1 MQGEAMLLGRVFE
14 RFVEK
19 TPFAVM
25 SRSLLERT
33 LTPEVLNALFEDKA
47 DTQYTREL
55 TFSSVVDLMGQ
66 VVTSAFPSVRAAFLD
81 KSFNISVSLTSLYNK
96 LQGIERPV
104 ATELVRH
111 SARQLLPLIQEIG
124 GALPEPIPG
133 YAMHVLDGNNIAA
146 TQHRLSETRDNS
158 AAPLPG
164 KSLCVFRPA
173 YQLVTDIVLCEDG
186 HAQERSLVDP
196 ILDLVEKDTLWV
208 ADRNF
213 CFQRFLLGI
222 ARKWGFFVIRE
233 HAKLN
238 YKVASK
244 LRKRGRSESGEIL
257 EQAIVLEDEEGTKR
271 RLRRIVVKLTK
282 PTEDG
287 DWELMI
293 LTNLPKTVSAVVVSE
308 AYRKRWTI
316 EGGFLDLTTT
326 LDCEIN
332 TLCYPRAALFV
343 FCVALLAYNLQS
355 AIKGVMRSEHGSEKV
370 ENDLSRYFVSNEI
383 GQVYRGMMVALPS
396 EEWVIFR
403 TMSFKEYVAF
413 LKRLARNVD
422 FERYPKAHRGPKKAK
437 PDRHYD
443 PDQPHVS
450 VAKLLLARNPIGS
463 G

>member
-1 MQGEAMLLGRVFE
+1 MWKEPMLLGHVFE
-14 RFVEK
+14 RFAEK

-33 LTPEVLNALFEDKA
+33 LTPEALNALFEEHA

-55 TFSSVVDLMGQ
+55 TFSCVVDLMGQ
-66 VVTSAFPSVRAAFLD
+66 VVTAAFPSVRAAFLD
-81 KSFNISVSLTSLYNK
+81 KSFDISVSLTSLYNK
-96 LQGIERPV
+96 LQGIEPEV
-104 ATELVRH
+104 AAELVRH
-111 SARQLLPLIQEIG
+111 TARHLQPLIQEIG
-124 GALPEPIPG
+124 GTLPEPVPG
-133 YAMHVLDGNNIAA
+133 YAMYVLDGNNIAA
-146 TQHRLSETRDNS
+146 TEHRLGETRDDS

-164 KSLCVFRPA
+164 KSLCVFQPA
-173 YQLVTDIVLCEDG
+173 YQLVTNLVPCEDG

-196 ILDLVEKDTLWV
+196 ILDVVAEGSLWV

-222 ARKWGFFVIRE
+222 AKKLGFFIIRE
-233 HAKLN
+233 HAGLN
-238 YKVASK
+238 YQVASK
-244 LRKRGRSESGEIL
+244 LRQRGRSASGKIL
-257 EQAIVLEDEEGTKR
+257 EQAIVLEEEDGTKHR
-271 RLRRIVVKLTK
+271 VRRIVVQLQK

-287 DWELMI
+287 DWELTI

-343 FCVALLAYNLQS
+343 FCVAVMAYNLHS
-355 AIKGVMRSEHGSEKV
+355 AIKGVMRSEHGAEKV
-370 ENDLSRYFVSNEI
+370 ETDLSRYFVSAEI
-383 GQVYRGMMVALPS
+383 GQVYRGMMVALPP
-396 EEWVIFR
+396 EEWAVFR
-403 TMSFKEYVAF
+403 HMDFHDYVAF

-437 PDRHYD
+437 PKRHYD
-443 PDQPHVS
+443 PNHPHVS
-450 VAKLLLARNPIGS
+450 VAKILLARKAKGT

>member
-1 MQGEAMLLGRVFE
+1 MILSHVFE
-14 RFVEK
+14 RFTEK

-33 LTPEVLNALFEDKA
+33 LTPEALDALFEEKA
-47 DTQYTREL
+47 DAQYTREL

-81 KSFNISVSLTSLYNK
+81 KTFGISVSLTSLYNK
-96 LQGIERPV
+96 LQGIEAEV
-104 ATELVRH
+104 SAQLVGH
-111 SARQLLPLIQEIG
+111 TVRQLQPLIQEVG
-124 GALPEPIPG
+124 GALPEPVPG
-133 YAMHVLDGNNIAA
+133 YQMHVLDGNNIAA
-146 TQHRLSETRDNS
+146 SEHRLGETRDNS

-164 KSLCVFRPA
+164 KSLCVFKPA
-173 YQLVTDIVLCEDG
+173 YQLVTHIVLCEDG

-196 ILDLVEKDTLWV
+196 ILDLVEKGSLWV

-222 ARKWGFFVIRE
+222 AKKLGFFIIRE
-233 HAKLN
+233 HAGLN

-257 EQAIVLEDEEGTKR
+257 EQTIVIEEEGGSKY
-271 RLRRIVVKLTK
+271 RLRRIVVKLK
-282 PTEDG
+282 KATEDG
-287 DWELMI
+287 DWELAI

-316 EGGFLDLTTT
+316 EGGFQDLTTT

-343 FCVALLAYNLQS
+343 FCVAVMAYNLQS
-355 AIKGVMRSEHGSEKV
+355 AIKGVMRSQHGAEKV
-370 ENDLSRYFVSNEI
+370 ENDLSRYFVSGEI
-383 GQVYRGMMVALPS
+383 GQVYRGMMVALPP
-396 EEWVIFR
+396 EEWAIFR
-403 TMSFKEYVAF
+403 QMSLQEYVAF

-437 PDRHYD
+437 PKRHYD
-443 PDQPHVS
+443 PDHPHVS
-450 VAKLLLARNPIGS
+450 VAKLLLARKLKES

>member
-1 MQGEAMLLGRVFE
+1 
-14 RFVEK
+14 
-19 TPFAVM
+19 
-25 SRSLLERT
+25 
-33 LTPEVLNALFEDKA
+33 
-47 DTQYTREL
+47 
-55 TFSSVVDLMGQ
+55 MGQ

-81 KSFNISVSLTSLYNK
+81 KSFAISVSLTSLYNK
-96 LQGIERPV
+96 LQGIEPAV
-104 ATELVRH
+104 AAELVRH
-111 SARQLLPLIQEIG
+111 SARQLQPLLQEIG
-124 GALPEPIPG
+124 GTLPEPVPG

-146 TQHRLSETRDNS
+146 SEHRLGETRDNS

-173 YQLVTDIVLCEDG
+173 FQLVTHIVLCEDG

-196 ILDLVEKDTLWV
+196 LLDLVEEGSLWV

-222 ARKWGFFVIRE
+222 AQRLGFFVIRE
-233 HAKLN
+233 HANLN

-257 EQAIVLEDEEGTKR
+257 EQTIVIVDEEGTKHR
-271 RLRRIVVKLTK
+271 FRRIVVKLNQ

-287 DWELMI
+287 EWELVM

-308 AYRKRWTI
+308 AYRQRWTI

-343 FCVALLAYNLQS
+343 FCVAVLAYNLQS
-355 AIKGVMRSEHGSEKV
+355 ALKGVMRSEHGAEKV
-370 ENDLSRYFVSNEI
+370 ETDLSRYFMAEEI
-383 GQVYRGMMVALPS
+383 GQVYRGMMVALPPK
-396 EEWVIFR
+396 EWTVFR
-403 TMSFKEYVAF
+403 HMSFKGYVAF

-437 PDRHYD
+437 TKRHYD
-443 PDQPHVS
+443 PDHPHVS
-450 VAKLLLARNPIGS
+450 VAKLLLARNPMES

>member
-1 MQGEAMLLGRVFE
+1 MLLGQVFE

-33 LTPEVLNALFEDKA
+33 LTPEALDALFEEKA

-66 VVTSAFPSVRAAFLD
+66 VVTSAFRSVRAAYLN

-96 LQGIERPV
+96 LQGIEPAV
-104 ATELVRH
+104 SAELVAH
-111 SARQLLPLIQEIG
+111 TARQLQPLIQEIG
-124 GALPEPIPG
+124 GALPEPVPG
-133 YAMHVLDGNNIAA
+133 YQMHVLDGNNIAA
-146 TQHRLSETRDNS
+146 CEHRLAETRDNS

-173 YQLVTDIVLCEDG
+173 YQLVTNIVGCEDG

-196 ILDLVEKDTLWV
+196 ILELVKKDSLWV

-213 CFQRFLLGI
+213 CFQRFLLAI
-222 ARKWGFFVIRE
+222 AEKLGFFIIRE
-233 HAKLN
+233 HAGLN

-244 LRKRGRSESGEIL
+244 LRKRGRSDTGDIL
-257 EQAIVLEDEEGTKR
+257 EQTIVIEQDDGAKFF
-271 RLRRIVVKLTK
+271 LRRIVVKLK
-282 PTEDG
+282 KATEDG
-287 DWELMI
+287 DWELAI
-293 LTNLPKTVSAVVVSE
+293 LTNLPDTVSAVMVSE

-316 EGGFLDLTTT
+316 EGGFHDLTTT

-343 FCVALLAYNLQS
+343 FCVAVMAYNLQS
-355 AIKGVMRSEHGSEKV
+355 AIKAVMRSEHGAEKV
-370 ENDLSRYFVSNEI
+370 ENDLSRYFMSEEI
-383 GQVYRGMMVALPS
+383 GQVYRGMMVALPP
-396 EEWVIFR
+396 EEWAVFR
-403 TMSFKEYVAF
+403 HMSVTEYVAF
-413 LKRLARNVD
+413 LRQLARNVD
-422 FERYPKAHRGPKKAK
+422 FERYPKAHRGPKKPK
-437 PDRHYD
+437 PKRHYD
-443 PDQPHVS
+443 PDHPHVS
-450 VAKLLLARNPIGS
+450 VAKLLLARNLTEG

>member
-1 MQGEAMLLGRVFE
+1 MLLGPVFE

-25 SRSLLERT
+25 SRSLLERA
-33 LTPEVLNALFEDKA
+33 LSPEALDALFEDKA
-47 DTQYTREL
+47 DAQYTREL

-81 KSFNISVSLTSLYNK
+81 KSFGISVSLTSLYNK
-96 LQGIERPV
+96 LQGIEAEV
-104 ATELVRH
+104 SAQLVGYT
-111 SARQLLPLIQEIG
+111 AGQFQPLIQELG
-124 GALPEPIPG
+124 GALPEPVPG
-133 YAMHVLDGNNIAA
+133 YQMHVLDGNNIAA
-146 TQHRLSETRDNS
+146 TEHRLGETRDNS

-164 KSLCVFRPA
+164 KSLCVFQPA
-173 YQLVTDIVLCEDG
+173 YQLVTNVVLCEDG

-196 ILDLVEKDTLWV
+196 ILELVEKDSLWV

-222 ARKWGFFVIRE
+222 AEKLGFFVIRE
-233 HAKLN
+233 HAGLN

-244 LRKRGRSESGEIL
+244 LRKRGQSQSGEIF
-257 EQAIVLEDEEGTKR
+257 EQTIVIEQEDGSKHR
-271 RLRRIVVKLTK
+271 FRRIVVKLHK
-282 PTEDG
+282 ATEDG
-287 DWELMI
+287 DWELAL

-343 FCVALLAYNLQS
+343 FCVAVLAYNLQS
-355 AIKGVMRSEHGSEKV
+355 AIKGVMRSEHGDEKV
-370 ENDLSRYFVSNEI
+370 ENDLSRYFVSGEI
-383 GQVYRGMMVALPS
+383 GQVYRGMMVALPP
-396 EEWVIFR
+396 EEWTIFR
-403 TMSFKEYVAF
+403 HMSLNDYVAF

-437 PDRHYD
+437 PKRHYD
-443 PDQPHVS
+443 PDHPHVS
-450 VAKLLLARNPIGS
+450 VAKLLLARKIKES

>member
-1 MQGEAMLLGRVFE
+1 MLLSSVFE
-14 RFVEK
+14 RFVK
-19 TPFAVM
+19 RTPFAVM
-25 SRSLLERT
+25 ARSLLERALAPET
-33 LTPEVLNALFEDKA
+33 LDALFEEKA

-55 TFSSVVDLMGQ
+55 TFSSVVDLIGQ

-81 KSFNISVSLTSLYNK
+81 KSFAISVSLTALYNK
-96 LQGIERPV
+96 LQRVEPAV
-104 ATELVRH
+104 AAALVAH
-111 SARQLLPLIQEIG
+111 SAHQFQPLLEEVG
-124 GALPEPIPG
+124 GTLPEPVPG

-146 TQHRLSETRDNS
+146 TEHRLEETRDNS

-196 ILDLVEKDTLWV
+196 ILALVEKDSLWV

-222 ARKWGFFVIRE
+222 AKKLGFFVIRE
-233 HAKLN
+233 HAGLN

-257 EQAIVLEDEEGTKR
+257 EQTIVIEEEDGSKFF
-271 RLRRIVVKLTK
+271 LRRIVVKLEK
-282 PTEDG
+282 ATEDG
-287 DWELMI
+287 DWELAI
-293 LTNLPKTVSAVVVSE
+293 LTNLPDTVSAIVVSE

-343 FCVALLAYNLQS
+343 FCVAVMAYNLQS
-355 AIKGVMRSEHGSEKV
+355 AIKGVMRSEHGAEKV
-370 ENDLSRYFVSNEI
+370 ENDLSRYFVSGEI
-383 GQVYRGMMVALPS
+383 GQVYRGMMVALPP
-396 EEWVIFR
+396 EEWAFLRSLSV
-403 TMSFKEYVAF
+403 KDYAAF

-437 PDRHYD
+437 PKRHYD
-443 PDQPHVS
+443 PDHPHVS
-450 VAKLLLARNPIGS
+450 VAKLLLARKLNES

>member
-1 MQGEAMLLGRVFE
+1 MLLGNVFE

-33 LTPEVLNALFEDKA
+33 LTPEALDALFEDKA

-96 LQGIERPV
+96 LQGIEAAV
-104 ATELVRH
+104 SAELVAH
-111 SARQLLPLIQEIG
+111 TARQLQPLIQEIG
-124 GALPEPIPG
+124 GALPEPVPG
-133 YAMHVLDGNNIAA
+133 YQMHVLDGNNIAA
-146 TQHRLSETRDNS
+146 SEHRLGETRDNS

-164 KSLCVFRPA
+164 KSLCVFKPA
-173 YQLVTDIVLCEDG
+173 YQLVTNIVLCEDG

-196 ILDLVEKDTLWV
+196 ILDLVEKDSLWV

-222 ARKWGFFVIRE
+222 ARKLGFFVIRE
-233 HAKLN
+233 HAGLN

-244 LRKRGRSESGEIL
+244 LRRRGQSASGEVF
-257 EQAIVLEDEEGTKR
+257 EQTIVVEEEDGTKHR
-271 RLRRIVVKLTK
+271 FRRIVVKLK
-282 PTEDG
+282 KATEDG
-287 DWELMI
+287 DWELAI

-343 FCVALLAYNLQS
+343 FCVAVMAYNLQS
-355 AIKGVMRSEHGSEKV
+355 AIKGVMRSEHGAEKV
-370 ENDLSRYFVSNEI
+370 ENDLSRYFVAGEI
-383 GQVYRGMMVALPS
+383 GQVYRGMMVALPP
-396 EEWVIFR
+396 EEWTIVR
-403 TMSFKEYVAF
+403 HMSFRQYVAF
-413 LKRLARNVD
+413 LKRLAQNVD
-422 FERYPKAHRGPKKAK
+422 FERYPKARRGPKKAMPK
-437 PDRHYD
+437 RHYD
-443 PDQPHVS
+443 PDHPHVS
-450 VAKLLLARNPIGS
+450 VAKLLLTRKLKES

>member
-1 MQGEAMLLGRVFE
+1 MLLSPVFE
-14 RFVEK
+14 RFVER

-25 SRSLLERT
+25 ARSLLERA
-33 LTPEVLNALFEDKA
+33 LTPETLDALFEEKA

-66 VVTSAFPSVRAAFLD
+66 VVTKAFPSVRAAFLD
-81 KSFNISVSLTSLYNK
+81 KSFDISVSLTSLYNK
-96 LQGIERPV
+96 LQRIEPEV
-104 ATELVRH
+104 AAALVAHSSRQFQPLLEEL
-111 SARQLLPLIQEIG
+111 G
-124 GALPEPIPG
+124 GLLPEPVPG

-146 TQHRLSETRDNS
+146 TEHRLDETRDHS

-164 KSLCVFRPA
+164 KALCVFRPA

-196 ILDLVEKDTLWV
+196 ILARVEKGSLWV

-222 ARKWGFFVIRE
+222 VAKRGFFIIRE
-233 HAKLN
+233 HAGLN

-244 LRKRGRSESGEIL
+244 LQKRGQGESGEIL
-257 EQAIVLEDEEGTKR
+257 EQAIVIEHEDGSTC
-271 RLRRIVVKLTK
+271 RLRRIVVKLAK

-287 DWELMI
+287 DWELAI
-293 LTNLPKTVSAVVVSE
+293 LTNLPKTVSAVMVSQ

-316 EGGFLDLTTT
+316 EGGFLDLTMT

-343 FCVALLAYNLQS
+343 LCVAVMAYNLQS
-355 AIKGVMRSEHGSEKV
+355 AIKGVMRSVHGAEKV
-370 ENDLSRYFVSNEI
+370 ENDLSRYFMSGEI
-383 GQVYRGMMVALPS
+383 GQVYRGMMVALQA
-396 EEWVIFR
+396 EEWAFLR
-403 TMSFKEYVAF
+403 SLSLKDYAAF

-437 PDRHYD
+437 PKRHYD
-443 PDQPHVS
+443 PDHPHVS
-450 VAKLLLARNPIGS
+450 VAKLLLARKLNES